1 MWKSFPF
8 WLQSTE
14 ERRAQSPSWHGRKI
28 NKKKQNMSSCYSGM
42 FKKEVK
48 STRSGQISFSIILAC
63 SGRRQDAADSTV
75 LGESVLGGNSFFFG
89 GGGRGYILT
98 AKGTVV
104 SFPGNT
110 LVSLATRSPA
120 SKVLP
125 RDQGLAWDAPDY
137 YPRPRSHHPTLP
149 GRALGGRGAKM
160 SALQKCGHQ
169 SPPLPTALM
178 QAATHPWI
186 TAFQGFMAEQVKKK
200 MLATAWKQACV

>member
-1 MWKSFPF
+1 MLPTQQVWGTQF
-8 WLQSTE
+8 WEGT
-14 ERRAQSPSWHGRKI
+14 H
-28 NKKKQNMSSCYSGM
+28 
-42 FKKEVK
+42 
-48 STRSGQISFSIILAC
+48 
-63 SGRRQDAADSTV
+63 
-75 LGESVLGGNSFFFG
+75 FFFG
-89 GGGRGYILT
+89 GGGRGCILT
-98 AKGTVV
+98 ANGTVV

-200 MLATAWKQACV
+200 NASNSLETSLRLTAPGDLAGTVKSLGRAANGPARLGLMSGLL

>member
-1 MWKSFPF
+1 MGAGAIREGLS
-8 WLQSTE
+8 E
-14 ERRAQSPSWHGRKI
+14 EMILEPRPEWQEGTGHGKI
-28 NKKKQNMSSCYSGM
+28 
-42 FKKEVK
+42 
-48 STRSGQISFSIILAC
+48 SIIGVHSQLLAGILKGALLL
-63 SGRRQDAADSTV
+63 SGP
-75 LGESVLGGNSFFFG
+75 
-89 GGGRGYILT
+89 
-98 AKGTVV
+98 
-104 SFPGNT
+104 FPGNT

-149 GRALGGRGAKM
+149 GSALGGRGAKM

-169 SPPLPTALM
+169 SPSLPPALM

-200 MLATAWKQACV
+200 C